1 MSETDKDPSSTASA
15 NDPFA
20 MDDLLIFDR
29 DTLRALIND
38 KSFALTPKL
47 FGKALRDTDAL
58 VIERITSVLTESER
72 SVFSESLAAP
82 ISEQDVTASR
92 KQILASLFWEL
103 TYWKTPELYEE
114 LTEGEK
120 IHPGIFENIHQYIK
134 DKIVLDAGAG
144 SGRASIECLRHNP
157 KRIYA
162 IERSRGLLHIL
173 KEKID
178 REGLTRWI
186 LPKQGEFMDL
196 PLGRNSVDTTIAC
209 SAFTSK
215 PEQGGRRGLKELKRV
230 TRPGGM
236 IIIIWPNKN
245 DLEWFIDEG
254 FTYEALPIE
263 EEMSIRFRSLR
274 SAIRIMKRFYKKNR
288 NALKYILETR
298 KPELPFTVLGVKPPH
313 DYCWL
318 EV

>member
-1 MSETDKDPSSTASA
+1 MSEVQKDQNNVASA
-15 NDPFA
+15 NDPFVI
-20 MDDLLIFDR
+20 DDLLIFDS

-47 FGKALRDTDAL
+47 FGKALRDTDTRL
-58 VIERITSVLTESER
+58 IECITSVLTEAER
-72 SVFSESLAAP
+72 TVFLESLAAP
-82 ISEQDVTASR
+82 IPEQDVIASR
-92 KQILASLFWEL
+92 KQILSSLFWEL

-120 IHPGIFENIHQYIK
+120 IHPGIFKNIHRYIK

-162 IERSRGLLHIL
+162 IERSKGLLHIL

-178 REGLTRWI
+178 KQGLTQWI

-215 PEQGGRRGLKELKRV
+215 PEQGGKHGLKELKRV

-245 DLEWFIDEG
+245 DLQWFIDEG
-254 FTYEALPIE
+254 FTYEALPLE

-274 SAIRIMKRFYKKNR
+274 SAVRIMERFYKKNI
-288 NALKYILETR
+288 NALKYVVR
-298 KPELPFTVLGVKPPH
+298 SGKPELPFSVLGIKPPH